1 MPQERKTRVRAVSAA
16 TARSRTKSD
25 QPAKK
30 TAPQKLKLLI
40 TIVNRDKADFYMD
53 LLQSFEVNAQFC
65 ALGRGTAGSDL
76 LHVMGL
82 EDNGKAV
89 IFSVVREDRAEAAL
103 AALDQRFKTIKNG
116 KGIAYTV
123 PMSGMIGV
131 SLYSF
136 FCNNRKAVKED
147 QTNGSV

>member
-1 MPQERKTRVRAVSAA
+1 MPQEVEKK
-16 TARSRTKSD
+16 TKSV
-25 QPAKK
+25 ASVVRRTRSKLGSARK

-40 TIVNRDKADFYMD
+40 TIVNREKADFYMD
-53 LLQSFEVNAQFC
+53 LLQSFEINAQFR
-65 ALGRGTAGSDL
+65 ALGRGTAGSEL

-82 EDNGKAV
+82 EQSEKAV

-103 AALDQRFKTIKNG
+103 AALDHRFKTIKKG
-116 KGIAYTV
+116 KGVAYTV

-147 QTNGSV
+147 PNGSV